1 MSCQDTDHPG
11 AVEASLL
18 VLHLDIDVD
27 GRWHGSLAVLFHY
40 LLWLSSW
47 FMIVLI
53 VPFFLLLKVF
63 MYDLHLYDYYQYS
76 LLLVLLFFFLP
87 FSCCCSSAVAEGSST
102 ALLRPFAHGLCLFY
116 RARGPN
122 GMTWWFSAILSRCVG
137 QGCGAQFFFHQLLKH
152 HLKRKILFV
161 PNAQKIT

>member
-47 FMIVLI
+47 FMIVLT

-87 FSCCCSSAVAEGSST
+87 FSCCCFFCCCRRKFDGFVAALCTRRVFVLQGSGSQ
-102 ALLRPFAHGLCLFY
+102 RDDVV
-116 RARGPN
+116 
-122 GMTWWFSAILSRCVG
+122 ILSHSFQVRWTRLWSTI
-137 QGCGAQFFFHQLLKH
+137 FFDQLLKH